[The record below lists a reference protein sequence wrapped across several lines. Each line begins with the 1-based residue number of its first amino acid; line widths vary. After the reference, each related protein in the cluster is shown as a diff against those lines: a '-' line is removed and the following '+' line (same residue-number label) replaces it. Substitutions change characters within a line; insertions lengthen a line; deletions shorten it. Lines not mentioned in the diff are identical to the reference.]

1 MQRLVTA
8 TACALSCA
16 PAFSQ
21 QAATAAQGATPSL
34 EERLAKLEREN
45 GELAR
50 KLGLVA
56 DELEQQELGS
66 VIQPLGQGTS
76 GMGPAASK
84 IYQSPGGVSIG
95 GYGEALFTE
104 NQSAA
109 NEADALRTVLYVG
122 YKFDDTW
129 LFNSELEFEHGQ
141 AGESKNGEVS
151 VEFAYLD
158 GRLSDSLNLRTGVLL
173 VPMGFINERHE
184 PTTFVSTN
192 RPYVERNLLPS
203 TWREL
208 GAGFWGSAGPVDWR
222 AYAITGLDAFDFKA
236 SGLRDGRQNAAKAVA
251 EDFALVGRADWH
263 ALEWLDLSGSVYWGD
278 SGQDRVGADVGTL
291 IWEAHAEARWRSF
304 SARALYV
311 QSELDDVAALNA
323 FKGFTGNASVGE
335 RQVGGYVEVAC
346 DLLAALGSGTQH
358 ALEPFVRW
366 ETYDT
371 QAAVPSGFSSNPAND
386 VEVLTFGVAYRPMDA
401 IVFKLDYSDFDN
413 GANNAIDRLTLG
425 MGFVF

>member
-1 MQRLVTA
+1 MQALVTA
-8 TACALSCA
+8 TACALACA
-16 PAFSQ
+16 PAFAQ
-21 QAATAAQGATPSL
+21 QAPAQSSPSESL
-34 EERLAKLEREN
+34 EERLAKIEREN
-45 GELAR
+45 AELAR
-50 KLGLVA
+50 RLTLVA
-56 DELEQQELGS
+56 DELEKQELGS
-66 VIQPLGQGTS
+66 VIQPLGQGVS

-104 NQSAA
+104 NQARPD
-109 NEADALRTVLYVG
+109 EADALRTVLYVG

-129 LFNSELEFEHGQ
+129 LFNSEIEFEHGQ
-141 AGESKNGEVS
+141 AGEAKNGEVAI
-151 VEFAYLD
+151 EFAYLD
-158 GRLSDSLNLRTGVLL
+158 GRLSDALYLRTGVLL
-173 VPMGFINERHE
+173 VPMGFVNERHE

-192 RPYVERNLLPS
+192 RPFVERNLLPA

-208 GAGFWGSAGPVDWR
+208 GAGLWGSAGPVDWR
-222 AYAITGLDAFDFKA
+222 AYAVTGLDAFDFKA
-236 SGLRDGRQNAAKAVA
+236 SGLRDGRQNAAKAVS

-263 ALEWLDLSGSVYWGD
+263 ALEWLDVSGSIYWGD
-278 SGQDRVGADVGTL
+278 SGQGRVGADVGTL

-304 SARALYV
+304 SARALYA
-311 QSELDDVAALNA
+311 QAELDDVAALNA

-335 RQVGGYVEVAC
+335 RLNGGYVELAC
-346 DLLAALGSGTQH
+346 DMLSVLEVGTQH
-358 ALEPFVRW
+358 ALEPFVRY

-386 VEVLTFGVAYRPMDA
+386 VDVLTFGVAYRPTDA

-413 GANNAIDRLTLG
+413 GADNAIDRLTLG

>member
-1 MQRLVTA
+1 MQALVNA
-8 TACALSCA
+8 TACALACASALAQQA
-16 PAFSQ
+16 PAQSQ
-21 QAATAAQGATPSL
+21 PAESL
-34 EERLAKLEREN
+34 EERLAKIEREN
-45 GELAR
+45 AELAR
-50 KLGLVA
+50 RLTLVA
-56 DELEQQELGS
+56 DELEKQELGS
-66 VIQPLGQGTS
+66 VIQPLGQGVS

-104 NQSAA
+104 NQARPD
-109 NEADALRTVLYVG
+109 EADALRTVLYVG

-129 LFNSELEFEHGQ
+129 LFNSEIEFEHGQ
-141 AGESKNGEVS
+141 AGESKNGEVAI
-151 VEFAYLD
+151 EFAYLD
-158 GRLSDSLNLRTGVLL
+158 GRLSEALNLRTGVLL
-173 VPMGFINERHE
+173 VPMGFVNERHE

-192 RPYVERNLLPS
+192 RPFVERNLLPA

-208 GAGFWGSAGPVDWR
+208 GAGFWGSVGPVDWR
-222 AYAITGLDAFDFKA
+222 AYAVTGLDAFDFKA

-263 ALEWLDLSGSVYWGD
+263 ALEWLDVSGSVYWGD
-278 SGQDRVGADVGTL
+278 SGQERVGADVGTL

-304 SARALYV
+304 SARALYA
-311 QSELDDVAALNA
+311 QAELDDVAALNA
-323 FKGFTGNASVGE
+323 FKSFTGNASVGE
-335 RQVGGYVEVAC
+335 RQNGGYVELAC
-346 DLLAALGSGTQH
+346 DMLSVLEVGTQH
-358 ALEPFVRW
+358 ALEPFVRY

-386 VEVLTFGVAYRPMDA
+386 VDVLTFGVAYRPTDA

-413 GANNAIDRLTLG
+413 GADNAIDRLTLG

>member
-1 MQRLVTA
+1 
-8 TACALSCA
+8 
-16 PAFSQ
+16 
-21 QAATAAQGATPSL
+21 
-34 EERLAKLEREN
+34 
-45 GELAR
+45 
-50 KLGLVA
+50 
-56 DELEQQELGS
+56 
-66 VIQPLGQGTS
+66 
-76 GMGPAASK
+76 
-84 IYQSPGGVSIG
+84 
-95 GYGEALFTE
+95 
-104 NQSAA
+104 
-109 NEADALRTVLYVG
+109 
-122 YKFDDTW
+122 
-129 LFNSELEFEHGQ
+129 
-141 AGESKNGEVS
+141 
-151 VEFAYLD
+151 
-158 GRLSDSLNLRTGVLL
+158 VLL

-278 SGQDRVGADVGTL
+278 SGQERVGADVGTL

-311 QSELDDVAALNA
+311 QSELDDVAARRLN
-323 FKGFTGNASVGE
+323 GFTGNVGRE
-335 RQVGGYVEVAC
+335 RRVGYVEPPAT
-346 DLLAALGSGTQH
+346 LRRWLAQRV
-358 ALEPFVRW
+358 EPFVRW

-386 VEVLTFGVAYRPMDA
+386 VDVLTFGVAYRPMDA